1 MDPSWTDVF
10 YQKLID
16 CKVITCSIVFTRSVL
31 RKKDSRKR
39 NTSLFRC
46 HGRCQEPNCPI
57 KVHIVMDQ
65 PISVGK
71 NVIFRV
77 QIIGTPQ
84 HDKSSIKTARPL
96 KGIKRLQMGNEAY
109 QLVL

>member
-1 MDPSWTDVF
+1 
-10 YQKLID
+10 
-16 CKVITCSIVFTRSVL
+16 
-31 RKKDSRKR
+31 
-39 NTSLFRC
+39 
-46 HGRCQEPNCPI
+46 
-57 KVHIVMDQ
+57 MDQ